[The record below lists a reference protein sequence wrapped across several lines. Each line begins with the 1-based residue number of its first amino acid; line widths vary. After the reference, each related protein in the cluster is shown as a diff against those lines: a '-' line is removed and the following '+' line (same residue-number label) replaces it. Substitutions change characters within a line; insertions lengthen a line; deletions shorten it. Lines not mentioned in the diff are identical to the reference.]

1 MIGTISSNLGLVIRM
16 RAECLELVKKD
27 IDRYDSIDD
36 YVMQVILGTRNIN
49 LCRASSLTSVREK
62 VKSKLSVSQNDNKD
76 KIVELVLKPRKAE
89 TYKALKMECTRQ
101 QMGTL
106 EYLER
111 AVYIQTKVA

>member
-1 MIGTISSNLGLVIRM
+1 MIGTISTNLGLVIRM

-27 IDRYDSIDD
+27 IARYGSIDE
-36 YVMQVILGTRNIN
+36 YVMQMIIGTRNIN
-49 LCRASSLTSVREK
+49 LCRASSLTAVREK
-62 VKSKLSVSQNDNKD
+62 VKSQLSVNQNSTD
-76 KIVELVLKPRKAE
+76 KVVELVLNPRKAE
-89 TYKALKMECTRQ
+89 TYTALKLECIRQ